1 MQFGIAGLM
10 GVMPVLNRRAKRTVL
25 STHYYG
31 GKKVEKSHRCADFS
45 IPSLCRSHK
54 LGLVEKNIYKRR
66 EEKWNFHIDMHSC
79 FHDQYW
85 NDDRL
90 LDDKRKCRGCI

>member
-1 MQFGIAGLM
+1 MEYVGSLGILWRGSRCWDVRCVQFGIAGLM

-54 LGLVEKNIYKRR
+54 LGIVEPNLKFGSQPSQKTASA
-66 EEKWNFHIDMHSC
+66 W
-79 FHDQYW
+79 
-85 NDDRL
+85 
-90 LDDKRKCRGCI
+90 RKL